1 MRAVAVVMS
10 AKRSTATGA
19 DLQAVGASLQ
29 SWRVDDELRRARTVA
44 LGIATDIARDRA
56 NASGNHPGADA
67 ILETARTY
75 FDFIWSGR

>member
-1 MRAVAVVMS
+1 MS
-10 AKRSTATGA
+10 AAKRTATGT
-19 DLQAVGASLQ
+19 DLKAVDAALQ

-56 NASGNHPGADA
+56 QASGSHPGADA

-75 FDFIWSGR
+75 FDFIWSGE